1 MKKIH
6 GISLIKSNGVFL
18 LISICLSIVLAV
30 AIYLLFESKTLL
42 LIIITVLIIQHLVQG
57 IYIKHL
63 EKHYKELIKEI

>member
-1 MKKIH
+1 M
-6 GISLIKSNGVFL
+6 
-18 LISICLSIVLAV
+18 SICLSIVLAV